1 MLRACFAALL
11 TLAGP
16 PLQDPIAQADPI
28 AEFYNGRVVSLII
41 ASGEG
46 GYDAYGRLHET
57 TPRLLNA
64 LLARSSGSSEATKAP
79 ATSI

>member
-11 TLAGP
+11 TLEDP
-16 PLQDPIAQADPI
+16 PLQGPIAQADPI

-64 LLARSSGSSEATKAP
+64 LLARSS
-79 ATSI
+79 